1 VAQCLELESS
11 RTLTGSCVR
20 RSSNASQAWR
30 ILSTSAT
37 SVRRTLSPDRIAP
50 VIAIRGNVDTGHWAE
65 QYPSND
71 VVCMQ
76 TRRPNLIGR
85 LTPLARRVSTHTAI
99 THSAS
104 RALRHVGD
112 ARQTAGRKY
121 LYAPLRRLDFL
132 ASVLHLL
139 VVFRSMDLT
148 REWRWTRNEKSLV
161 PPMTSVAWP
170 ANSADCSSSDI
181 ATSSRCFVHSLS
193 VRPVARGKATMLGFG
208 MRREIIR
215 SQRSSEA
222 ARCFCR
228 SCAGARR

>member
-1 VAQCLELESS
+1 MHGGRQ
-11 RTLTGSCVR
+11 TL
-20 RSSNASQAWR
+20 
-30 ILSTSAT
+30 
-37 SVRRTLSPDRIAP
+37 
-50 VIAIRGNVDTGHWAE
+50 
-65 QYPSND
+65 
-71 VVCMQ
+71 
-76 TRRPNLIGR
+76 RPNLIGR
-85 LTPLARRVSTHTAI
+85 LTPLARRVSTHTASSSTAI

-104 RALRHVGD
+104 RALRHVDD

-121 LYAPLRRLDFL
+121 LYASLRRLDFL

-148 REWRWTRNEKSLV
+148 REWRWTRNEKCLV

-170 ANSADCSSSDI
+170 ANSADCSNSDV

>member
-1 VAQCLELESS
+1 MHGGRQHGG
-11 RTLTGSCVR
+11 R
-20 RSSNASQAWR
+20 Q
-30 ILSTSAT
+30 
-37 SVRRTLSPDRIAP
+37 
-50 VIAIRGNVDTGHWAE
+50 
-65 QYPSND
+65 
-71 VVCMQ
+71 M
-76 TRRPNLIGR
+76 RRPNLIGR
-85 LTPLARRVSTHTAI
+85 LTPLARRVSAHTASSSTAI

-170 ANSADCSSSDI
+170 ANSANCSGPAIRPSPPS
-181 ATSSRCFVHSLS
+181 FVHALS
-193 VRPVARGKATMLGFG
+193 GGPL
-208 MRREIIR
+208 RE
-215 SQRSSEA
+215 
-222 ARCFCR
+222 
-228 SCAGARR
+228 ARRRC

>member
-1 VAQCLELESS
+1 MHGGRQ
-11 RTLTGSCVR
+11 TL
-20 RSSNASQAWR
+20 
-30 ILSTSAT
+30 
-37 SVRRTLSPDRIAP
+37 
-50 VIAIRGNVDTGHWAE
+50 
-65 QYPSND
+65 
-71 VVCMQ
+71 
-76 TRRPNLIGR
+76 RPNLIGR
-85 LTPLARRVSTHTAI
+85 LTPLARRVSTHTASSSTAI

-148 REWRWTRNEKSLV
+148 REWRWTRKEKSPV

-181 ATSSRCFVHSLS
+181 ATSSRCFVLSLS
-193 VRPVARGKATMLGFG
+193 IQPVARGKATMLGFG
-208 MRREIIR
+208 MRRGCYSI
-215 SQRSSEA
+215 SKKQRSGSVLLSIMCGRSSMTA
-222 ARCFCR
+222 ACDTSTSVAAESAHATALPTRI
-228 SCAGARR
+228 

>member
-1 VAQCLELESS
+1 MHGGRQ
-11 RTLTGSCVR
+11 TL
-20 RSSNASQAWR
+20 
-30 ILSTSAT
+30 
-37 SVRRTLSPDRIAP
+37 
-50 VIAIRGNVDTGHWAE
+50 
-65 QYPSND
+65 
-71 VVCMQ
+71 
-76 TRRPNLIGR
+76 RPNLIGR
-85 LTPLARRVSTHTAI
+85 LTPLARRVSTHTASSSTAI

-104 RALRHVGD
+104 RALRHVDD

-121 LYAPLRRLDFL
+121 LYASLRRLDFL
-132 ASVLHLL
+132 ASVLLLL

-148 REWRWTRNEKSLV
+148 REWRWTRNEKCLV

-181 ATSSRCFVHSLS
+181 ASIFALLCPWPKRAARCALQS
-193 VRPVARGKATMLGFG
+193 TMLGFG

>member
-1 VAQCLELESS
+1 MHGGRQ
-11 RTLTGSCVR
+11 TL
-20 RSSNASQAWR
+20 
-30 ILSTSAT
+30 
-37 SVRRTLSPDRIAP
+37 
-50 VIAIRGNVDTGHWAE
+50 
-65 QYPSND
+65 
-71 VVCMQ
+71 
-76 TRRPNLIGR
+76 RPNLIGR
-85 LTPLARRVSTHTAI
+85 LTPLARRVSTHTASSSTAI

-104 RALRHVGD
+104 RALRHVDD

-121 LYAPLRRLDFL
+121 LYASLRRLDFL
-132 ASVLHLL
+132 ASVLLLL

-148 REWRWTRNEKSLV
+148 REWRWTRNEKCLV

-181 ATSSRCFVHSLS
+181 ATSSRCFVLSLS

>member
-1 VAQCLELESS
+1 MHGG
-11 RTLTGSCVR
+11 R
-20 RSSNASQAWR
+20 
-30 ILSTSAT
+30 
-37 SVRRTLSPDRIAP
+37 
-50 VIAIRGNVDTGHWAE
+50 
-65 QYPSND
+65 
-71 VVCMQ
+71 Q

-85 LTPLARRVSTHTAI
+85 LTPLARRVSTHTASSSTAI